1 MSLVVFDMG
10 RRVETPVQPDRL
22 RTHKTAATT
31 ALHDGQPSTHGYDA
45 IADDAYQQA
54 QQRPPQPVAYVQDIM
69 SADVETLSPSDS
81 LGLALR
87 RFKNSSFHHFPVVD
101 EQLQVHGIL
110 SDRDAL
116 NAMLQHTDIQHHPV
130 SRYASHPVVC
140 IRPSADIRQ
149 AAQTLYQYNIGAL
162 PVINEQQQLC
172 GILTPSDIL
181 RTLSHYGPMELWA

>member
-10 RRVETPVQPDRL
+10 RRIETPPRPDRL
-22 RTHKTAATT
+22 RTEKTSASDTV
-31 ALHDGQPSTHGYDA
+31 HDEHAGVHSYESQSGS
-45 IADDAYQQA
+45 AYQHA

-69 SADVETLSPSDS
+69 SPQVETLAPGDS

-87 RFKNSSFHHFPVVD
+87 RFQHSSFHHFPVVD
-101 EQLQVHGIL
+101 NDLKVHGIL

-116 NAMLQHTDIQHHPV
+116 NAMLKHTDIQHHPV

-140 IRPSADIRQ
+140 IQASADIRQ

-162 PVINEQQQLC
+162 PVVNDQQQLC

>member
-22 RTHKTAATT
+22 RTQKTAATSPVQDDHPATHSYEAT
-31 ALHDGQPSTHGYDA
+31 ADS
-45 IADDAYQQA
+45 AYQHSE
-54 QQRPPQPVAYVQDIM
+54 QRPPQPVAYVQDIM
-69 SADVETLSPSDS
+69 SQQVEALSPNDS

-87 RFKNSSFHHFPVVD
+87 RFRHNSFHHFPVVD
-101 EQLQVHGIL
+101 EHLQVHGIL
-110 SDRDAL
+110 SDRDVL
-116 NAMLQHTDIQHHPV
+116 NALIENNDIQHHPV
-130 SRYASHPVVC
+130 SRYASRPVVC
-140 IRPSADIRQ
+140 IRPQADIRQ

-162 PVINEQQQLC
+162 PVVDDQQQLC